1 MTNKCLVANIQ
12 RYSINDGPGIRTLVI
27 LMGCNLKC
35 VWCHN
40 PETISGK
47 NEIYW
52 KTMSCVQCGLCLEH
66 CPKDAILPPVPV
78 EEARADGSTYHKIDR
93 ELCDDCMEC
102 VEACIY
108 DALVPAGKLMTI
120 DEVLDEVERD
130 EPFYKNSGGG
140 MTVGGGEPT
149 MHPDF
154 LMELLKQG
162 KERKLHI
169 CLDTNCAS
177 SWKIYEKT
185 LPYVDMYLVDMK
197 NMDSNMHKKGTAAGN
212 EKILENIKK
221 LSAAGARIRIRVPVL
236 YDFNDNDEN
245 FEKMAKFL
253 KDLPNPVD
261 CVDLLPFHN
270 WCQDK
275 YKWLG
280 LDWPLEEEE
289 SMDKMEVEDFYK
301 IIDSHGIPCTIGG

>member
-1 MTNKCLVANIQ
+1 MRA
-12 RYSINDGPGIRTLVI
+12 
-27 LMGCNLKC
+27 
-35 VWCHN
+35 
-40 PETISGK
+40 
-47 NEIYW
+47 
-52 KTMSCVQCGLCLEH
+52 CLEH
-66 CPKDAILPPVPV
+66 CPKDAILPPVPI

-108 DALVPAGKLMTI
+108 DALVPAGKLLTI

-197 NMDSNMHKKGTAAGN
+197 NMDTNMHKKGTAAGN

-221 LSAAGARIRIRVPVL
+221 LSAAGAKIRIRVPVL

-253 KDLPNPVD
+253 NDLPNPVD

-280 LDWPLEEEE
+280 MDWPLEEEE